1 MLSQMTLPQVCDVV
15 ACYGDAQ
22 AEAGPSTPSYDPD
35 ALQLAPHQL
44 LTAFPGLNVCAPMV
58 RYSKLPFR
66 ALVSRY
72 DSHINFSP
80 MILAKEFSRSQGARD
95 AEMST
100 NRWERGTYDLT
111 PGVPESSES
120 AQRFLKTNGK
130 QRQRKGDV
138 GTGAGTETEGMT
150 KDEAR
155 REAAAEQA
163 RSQRQRARVRGALVT
178 QFASSTSKPLAD
190 ACELVAKTVDGVDL
204 NCGWWVLPLVPEPS
218 SRRGATATAEMCLL
232 LFFPF
237 LLRSVLLRIG
247 RFPHRNMER
256 KQTPKTIQSPQQ
268 WAYDEELGC
277 FLLRKP
283 EIVRDMVRA
292 VKARLGEDFC
302 VSVKIR
308 VDDDLQLTDQL
319 VRTALHAGA
328 SILTIHGRTRH
339 QASTHPVNLDAIRF
353 AVDAAN
359 SCGFRTSWGS
369 KGGAASRFADGG
381 SGGLVPC
388 VANGDVWSLE
398 EAIEWRRYTGA
409 SGAMSAR
416 GLLANPALF
425 AGYDTTPAEAIS
437 LFTTLATNWS
447 LHTALAHRHLA
458 YMLESSFENRSE
470 AIHFNSLNSVPA
482 MTDWLGENGYLGASL
497 AHHADPLADLFGY
510 RQPTKIT
517 QPHRLQEMMRG
528 LGVRL
533 PL

>member
-1 MLSQMTLPQVCDVV
+1 MAITPYHDDVV
-15 ACYGDAQ
+15 QYGDVQ
-22 AEAGPSTPSYDPD
+22 AEAGPSTPSYDPE
-35 ALQLAPHQL
+35 ALALAPHHL

-72 DSHINFSP
+72 DSHINFTP

-100 NRWERGTYDLT
+100 NQWERGTYDLT
-111 PGVPESSES
+111 PGVAEASAS
-120 AQRFLKTNGK
+120 AQRLLEHKGK
-130 QRQRKGDV
+130 SREADGD
-138 GTGAGTETEGMT
+138 GMT
-150 KDEAR
+150 SGEQR
-155 REAAAEQA
+155 REAAADEAKA
-163 RSQRQRARVRGALVT
+163 RSKRIRVRGAVVT
-178 QFASSTSKPLAD
+178 QFASSTPKPLAD
-190 ACELVAKTVDGVDL
+190 ACELVANTVDGVDL
-204 NCGWWVLPLVPEPS
+204 NCG
-218 SRRGATATAEMCLL
+218 C
-232 LFFPF
+232 
-237 LLRSVLLRIG
+237 
-247 RFPHRNMER
+247 
-256 KQTPKTIQSPQQ
+256 PQK

-277 FLLRKP
+277 YLLRKP

-308 VDDDLQLTDQL
+308 VDEDLQLTDQL

-339 QASTHPVNLDAIRF
+339 QASTHPVNLDAIKF

-359 SCGFRTSWGS
+359 SCGFRTSRGS
-369 KGGAASRFADGG
+369 KGGAAAQFADGG

-388 VANGDVWSLE
+388 VANGDVWTLD
-398 EAIEWRRYTGA
+398 EAIEWRRRTGA

-425 AGYDTTPAEAIS
+425 AGYDKTPAEAVS

-447 LHTALAHRHLA
+447 LHTALTHRHLA

-482 MTDWLGENGYLGASL
+482 IHDWLGENGYLGGSL
-497 AHHADPLADLFGY
+497 GRTHFDPLADFFGY
-510 RQPTKIT
+510 RQPSKIAD
-517 QPHRLQEMMRG
+517 PLRIDEMLRG
-528 LGVRL
+528 FGVVAV
-533 PL
+533 